1 MSVFDVSCKY
11 YNPERETWL
20 EDGLVPGEQNE
31 RNQTVCLTYHLTT
44 FGALTIPQLSGYL
57 HDTTQGFY
65 NSLLSIDLFPVIF
78 YQEIVSTSKKPNTL
92 RQAELDLTPTSNI
105 AAICLIIG
113 VILSY
118 ILLMIFFRF
127 LDNHDLKFLS
137 SIPLCG
143 QDGPFSY
150 EITIKTGMGW
160 TAGTTANVGIRLY
173 GTEEKSGSRHLRKLY
188 QK

>member
-1 MSVFDVSCKY
+1 MFDVPLDHFWSSYHSSVSVTTYLLLLFRCSLKPIKIA
-11 YNPERETWL
+11 NP
-20 EDGLVPGEQNE
+20 V
-31 RNQTVCLTYHLTT
+31 
-44 FGALTIPQLSGYL
+44 
-57 HDTTQGFY
+57 
-65 NSLLSIDLFPVIF
+65 
-78 YQEIVSTSKKPNTL
+78 KPNTL
-92 RQAELDLTPTSNI
+92 RQAELDLTPRRNI
-105 AAICLIIG
+105 SAICLIIG

-173 GTEEKSGSRHLRKLY
+173 GTEEKSGSRHLRQLY
-188 QK
+188 QTQFRFISNKVHLFNRFYKSTKS